1 MSLPVACAS
10 AMSVT
15 PDMPPYRRRN
25 ISTYL
30 DLPEVRS
37 YLGVSERIGN
47 WTACSNKV
55 AQAFADSMD
64 ETDMTWLYVAG
75 LLERKI
81 PVISY
86 VGTYDWICNYIGNE
100 AWLEDLEWTGSMGYK
115 TAEVR
120 DWEVEGKVAGYTK
133 TFGGL
138 TFATVAG
145 AGHMVPMDSE
155 SRVRLSHENS
165 WESDLNR
172 PFSLVQSRS
181 KRWRC

>member
-1 MSLPVACAS
+1 
-10 AMSVT
+10 MSVT
-15 PDMPPYRRRN
+15 SDMPPYRRRN

-100 AWLEDLEWTGSMGYK
+100 AWLEDLEWTGSMGYT

-120 DWEVEGKVAGYTK
+120 DWEVGGKVAGYTK